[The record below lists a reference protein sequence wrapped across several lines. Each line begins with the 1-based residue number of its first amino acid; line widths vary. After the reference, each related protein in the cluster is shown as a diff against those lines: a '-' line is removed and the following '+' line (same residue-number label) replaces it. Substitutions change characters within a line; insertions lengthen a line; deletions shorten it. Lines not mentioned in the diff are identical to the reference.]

1 MRLENKVAIVTGAA
15 KGLGGEMAQTFA
27 KEGAKVIAVDMAPLS
42 YECANVEYYQLN
54 VTDAEA
60 CKALF
65 EYAKEKYGRID
76 ILVNN
81 AGITRDAMTRKM
93 TDDMWDLVI
102 DINLKGV
109 FNLTRYVGPFMEE
122 IGGGSIIN
130 ISSVVGEYGNIGQA
144 NYAASK
150 AGVIGLTKTWAK
162 EFARKGVPVRVNAI
176 APGYIMTDM
185 MKTVPEDLLKKF
197 AGLTMLGRLG
207 QPEEIAKAALFLASD
222 DASYVTGHVL
232 SVGLQTAFHLTNA
245 LSIVTHGV
253 LLSRNQK
260 NRQIGRNPLEP
271 RGAIDLL

>member
-1 MRLENKVAIVTGAA
+1 MRLENKIAIVTGGA
-15 KGLGGEMAQTFA
+15 KGLGGAMAQLFA
-27 KEGAKVIAVDMAPLS
+27 KEGAKVIAVDMMPLT
-42 YECANVEYYQLN
+42 YECENVEYYQLN
-54 VTDAEA
+54 VTDSAA
-60 CKALF
+60 CKALA
-65 EYAKEKYGRID
+65 EYAKEKYGKID

-93 TDDMWDLVI
+93 TDEQWDLVI

-109 FNLTRYVGPFMEE
+109 FNLTRYVGPQMEVD
-122 IGGGSIIN
+122 GGGSIIN
-130 ISSVVGEYGNIGQA
+130 IASVVGEYGNIGQA

-150 AGVIGLTKTWAK
+150 AGVIGLSKTWAK
-162 EFARKGVPVRVNAI
+162 EFARKGVPVRCNAI

-232 SVGLQTAFHLTNA
+232 SVNGGMRL
-245 LSIVTHGV
+245 
-253 LLSRNQK
+253 
-260 NRQIGRNPLEP
+260 
-271 RGAIDLL
+271 

>member
-1 MRLENKVAIVTGAA
+1 MRLQDKVAIITGGA
-15 KGLGGEMAQTFA
+15 KGLGGAMAQLFA
-27 KEGAKVIAVDMAPLS
+27 QEGAKVVAVDMAPLT
-42 YECANVEYYQLN
+42 YTCEGVEFYQLN
-54 VTDAEA
+54 VTDGEA
-60 CKALF
+60 CRACF
-65 EYAKEKYGRID
+65 EYVKEKYGRID

-93 TDDMWDLVI
+93 TDDQWDLVI

-150 AGVIGLTKTWAK
+150 AGVIGMTKTWAK

-185 MKTVPEDLLKKF
+185 MLTVPEELLRKF

-207 QPEEIAKAALFLASD
+207 QPDEIAKAALFLASD
-222 DASYVTGHVL
+222 DSSYVTGHVL
-232 SVGLQTAFHLTNA
+232 SVNGGMRL
-245 LSIVTHGV
+245 
-253 LLSRNQK
+253 
-260 NRQIGRNPLEP
+260 
-271 RGAIDLL
+271 